1 MDDFI
6 EKQLEAQRK
15 HREEYDK
22 ELMELSGEHENKK
35 EKELSHEEKVQLE
48 IEKAKKE
55 AMDGEKLNEKNEKN
69 ADDILNNVGLKLAER
84 TFEQKLK

>member
-1 MDDFI
+1 
-6 EKQLEAQRK
+6 
-15 HREEYDK
+15 
-22 ELMELSGEHENKK
+22 MELSGEHENKK

>member
-35 EKELSHEEKVQLE
+35 EKELSH
-48 IEKAKKE
+48 AK
-55 AMDGEKLNEKNEKN
+55 
-69 ADDILNNVGLKLAER
+69 NNSITIQSHAIVPYI
-84 TFEQKLK
+84 FIY

>member
-55 AMDGEKLNEKNEKN
+55 AMDGEKLNEKN
-69 ADDILNNVGLKLAER
+69 D
-84 TFEQKLK
+84 

>member
-1 MDDFI
+1 
-6 EKQLEAQRK
+6 
-15 HREEYDK
+15 
-22 ELMELSGEHENKK
+22 MELTGEQEKKK

-55 AMDGEKLNEKNEKN
+55 AIDGEKLNENNEKN

-84 TFEQKLK
+84 TFE